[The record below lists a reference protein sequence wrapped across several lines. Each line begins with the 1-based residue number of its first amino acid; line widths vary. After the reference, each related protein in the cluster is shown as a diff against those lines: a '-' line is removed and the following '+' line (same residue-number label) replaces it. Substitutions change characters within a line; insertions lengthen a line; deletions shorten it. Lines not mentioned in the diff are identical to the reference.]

1 MTHSLLDLN
10 DALESMIE
18 RAGMGKWR
26 CTMCGLEND
35 KYKVKRHAEVH
46 LDMTHVCMVCDK
58 VFNTRNTLATHY
70 SKQHAGEVSTPWTM
84 K

>member
-1 MTHSLLDLN
+1 
-10 DALESMIE
+10 
-18 RAGMGKWR
+18 
-26 CTMCGLEND
+26 MCGLEND